1 MCELFEIK
9 FNFKDKILHL
19 MCCRE
24 HFISYT
30 NKLKYFILLLEFFTF
45 LNKIARDFFYS
56 IYDFTFFL
64 YPQSRRFIIVV
75 LISLVITVWC
85 DFLYILIIVTIT
97 KYPRNF
103 YKEVDIDQLERVC
116 EMHYRTAL
124 KNWFWSSDLN
134 EFPAINYCSCQLWI
148 IHRRSTEDDN

>member
-45 LNKIARDFFYS
+45 LNKIARNFFIAS
-56 IYDFTFFL
+56 MTLHFSCIHNL
-64 YPQSRRFIIVV
+64 G
-75 LISLVITVWC
+75 
-85 DFLYILIIVTIT
+85 
-97 KYPRNF
+97 
-103 YKEVDIDQLERVC
+103 
-116 EMHYRTAL
+116 
-124 KNWFWSSDLN
+124 DL
-134 EFPAINYCSCQLWI
+134 S
-148 IHRRSTEDDN
+148 

>member
-45 LNKIARDFFYS
+45 LNKIARNFFYS

-75 LISLVITVWC
+75 LISLVITV
-85 DFLYILIIVTIT
+85 
-97 KYPRNF
+97 
-103 YKEVDIDQLERVC
+103 
-116 EMHYRTAL
+116 
-124 KNWFWSSDLN
+124 
-134 EFPAINYCSCQLWI
+134 
-148 IHRRSTEDDN
+148 